1 MIKPRI
7 VSFVLVAIAI
17 GLTLSAGP
25 VQRGDQPGGKPDLAV
40 SNIDFQKVKS
50 GTDSGG
56 KTYWIFNVII
66 KVRNQGNAS
75 AGAFKVLLERNN
87 GSGGAYQTACQTC
100 VIDVSGLG
108 AGLES
113 VLPPRQFNN
122 ANGFPS
128 KFRATVDSAGQ
139 IAESNEGNNAR
150 EEAFLQ
156 LAVVVAGGGVSQIAK
171 PDLTVLSFD
180 FQNVSQSTVGG
191 KTIVTFTVAA
201 TVKNLGP
208 APSPACHLDFMRS
221 SDPMVCIM
229 FQQKP
234 VPALAANAQTV
245 ILSNPVTH
253 ELGTPGK
260 YYEILVDSTNEI
272 QEPNE
277 SNNLSTRKQY
287 PVK

>member
-25 VQRGDQPGGKPDLAV
+25 AQRGGQPGGKPDLIV
-40 SNIDFQKVKS
+40 SNIDFQKVQS

-66 KVRNQGNAS
+66 KIKNQGNAS

-87 GSGGAYQTACQTC
+87 GSGGAYQMPSPACI
-100 VIDVSGLG
+100 IDVPGLG
-108 AGLES
+108 AGQETALQ
-113 VLPPRQFNN
+113 PRQFNN
-122 ANGFPS
+122 ANGMPS

-139 IAESNEGNNAR
+139 IAESNEGNNSR
-150 EEAFLQ
+150 EEAFIQ
-156 LAVVVAGGGVSQIAK
+156 LTVGDVGGGTPQLAK

-180 FQNVSQSTVGG
+180 FQNVTQSTVGG
-191 KTIVTFTVAA
+191 KTMVTFTVAA

-208 APSPACHLDFMRS
+208 GAAAACHLDFMRS
-221 SDPMVCIM
+221 ADPMVCIM

-234 VPALAANAQTV
+234 VPALAANTQAV
-245 ILSNPVTH
+245 ILSDPVTH

-260 YYEILVDSTNEI
+260 YYEILVDSKNEI
-272 QEPNE
+272 QETNE
-277 SNNLSTRKQY
+277 GNNVTTRKKF
-287 PVK
+287 PVG